1 MKRAIATAIRIT
13 GNCNAGYRIG
23 DRILVDCDTACI
35 DKEQSGNLCIFALSA
50 ILAGMG
56 RIREG
61 EKAMAACPDPAT
73 GRGGNVIFSVVKEG

>member
-35 DKEQSGNLCIFALSA
+35 DKEQSAKLCIFALSA

-61 EKAMAACPDPAT
+61 EKAMVACPDPAT